1 VARALGCHPRLFEL
15 KLDGCGLGLAGAYSL
30 AKHLVALSN
39 SLRRLTVA
47 SNALGSDG
55 FALLHA
61 AAAGVV
67 PPFTSSSSSSSAAA
81 VAESRSALV
90 HLDCQFNGI
99 SAMAQ
104 ITGSLANCNLNGL
117 VQSGG
122 GLGSGSSMF
131 PPKLSTGLRELVLT
145 CNTLNDDGA
154 ASVARALPFL
164 PHLKDLKVGFNMLGV
179 KGVYPLV
186 RALPHT
192 HVESLDLSGNPLD
205 APSAWALAF
214 ALGHNTTLRKLGL
227 DGTALTGQP
236 SCAGHFAVALIANP
250 KSALTHLSGIQLATA
265 LEGLGVRL
273 PSQCSSEFGYGA
285 SAAAYLQRPSFEP
298 GGGVSTNC
306 PANTEVLSWLKVLRQ
321 AACNH
326 SKAIQEAEREFEK
339 RSNALGSG
347 RRMPVHNTAL
357 PYGIHQPRSKTTEQH
372 HGAPRGAL
380 RQRLRASTDIS
391 EVRIYRYA
399 RQGAVILPSVANQKH
414 QGMPQLIVQLFSR
427 TLFY

>member
-15 KLDGCGLGLAGAYSL
+15 KLDGCNLGLAGAYSL

-67 PPFTSSSSSSSAAA
+67 PPSSSSSSSSSSSPLSSSSAAA
-81 VAESRSALV
+81 AESGSALV

-117 VQSGG
+117 VRSGG
-122 GLGSGSSMF
+122 SSLC

-192 HVESLDLSGNPLD
+192 QVESLDLSGNPLD

-214 ALGHNTTLRKLGL
+214 ALGHNTSLRKLGL
-227 DGTALTGQP
+227 DGTALSGQP
-236 SCAGHFAVALIANP
+236 SCAAHFAVALIANP
-250 KSALTHLSGIQLATA
+250 KSALTHLSGLQLATA
-265 LEGLGVRL
+265 LESFGIRL
-273 PSQCSSEFGYGA
+273 PPSGHGGFGHGA
-285 SAAAYLQRPSFEP
+285 SPLWPSQTDHQTLP
-298 GGGVSTNC
+298 GGDVCSHC
-306 PANTEVLSWLKVLRQ
+306 PGNTDVLAWVKVLRQ
-321 AACNH
+321 AACAH
-326 SKAIQEAEREFEK
+326 AKAIQEAEREFEK
-339 RSNALGSG
+339 RRSALGSWQPL
-347 RRMPVHNTAL
+347 PVHNTAL
-357 PYGIHQPRSKTTEQH
+357 PYGIHQPRSKTMEQH
-372 HGAPRGAL
+372 GEPRGAL

-391 EVRIYRYA
+391 EV
-399 RQGAVILPSVANQKH
+399 K
-414 QGMPQLIVQLFSR
+414 QLKYSAAL
-427 TLFY
+427 